1 MEINRVYV
9 NGQSYDIQD
18 SRITS
23 DMTNAAT
30 PSTNGTGGTA
40 GLMSAADKEKL
51 DSIAT
56 GATANAGTVT
66 GIAIGSGGT
75 NYTPTNGVVTI
86 PAYPTVTT
94 YYAPTTTGTSG
105 QVWKSNGS
113 GGEWGNIISKY
124 GDITYDVYVPS
135 SNSSGA
141 LTLNFNNGP
150 VQVHTVSSANIS
162 SVSTSNIP
170 AGHSLHVIF
179 RSDSASATRTVAIA
193 HNATTSCCPEGSALS
208 LTVPEQGSG
217 YTEVDFIN
225 VNNIIYVRG
234 V

>member
-1 MEINRVYV
+1 MSELLDYQGLQTYHGLIS
-9 NGQSYDIQD
+9 QE
-18 SRITS
+18 
-23 DMTNAAT
+23 AT
-30 PSTNGTGGTA
+30 PSTNGNGGSK
-40 GLMSAADKEKL
+40 GLMSASDKEKL
-51 DSIAT
+51 DNIAT
-56 GATANAGTVT
+56 GATANIGTVT
-66 GIAIGSGGT
+66 GIKVGSSGST
-75 NYTPTNGVVTI
+75 INPSNGIVTI
-86 PAYPTVTT
+86 PEYPTEVEYKDVTYT
-94 YYAPTTTGTSG
+94 
-105 QVWKSNGS
+105 VH
-113 GGEWGNIISKY
+113 
-124 GDITYDVYVPS
+124 VPS

-141 LTLNFNNGP
+141 LTLNFNDGP

-179 RSDSASATRTVAIA
+179 RSDSTSATRTVAIA

-208 LTVPEQGSG
+208 LTVPEQGNG